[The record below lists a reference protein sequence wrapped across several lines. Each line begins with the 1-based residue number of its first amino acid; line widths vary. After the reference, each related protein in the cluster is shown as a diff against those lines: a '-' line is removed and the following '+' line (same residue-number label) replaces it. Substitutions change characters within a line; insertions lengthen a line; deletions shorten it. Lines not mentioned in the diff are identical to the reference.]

1 MNYVEVILKLNKIKK
16 ILFSIFLLFL
26 LSGHLL
32 QKYNNKIYQF
42 SFDIFFPTGSFLI
55 FSAKQQIYKNFKN
68 SILTEFVKRGY
79 NIKKKPN
86 LENAYN
92 ISTSLVGNNNE
103 DLDLKIKE
111 ITDLFTKEKKNIIN
125 LIKNSYDITNITLK
139 ELPVADTLF
148 DMEPDSSRVLKLE
161 LKWIE
166 LEQEYVT
173 SNISVYNNIKFPEQL
188 TSLSPLNYYVFMIVL
203 YIALLTLY
211 ISFIIIAEDFIKN
224 KKKYK

>member
-32 QKYNNKIYQF
+32 QKYNNKIFKF

-111 ITDLFTKEKKNIIN
+111 VTDLFTKEKKNIIN

-148 DMEPDSSRVLKLE
+148 DMEPDSSRILKLE

>member
-1 MNYVEVILKLNKIKK
+1 M
-16 ILFSIFLLFL
+16 
-26 LSGHLL
+26 
-32 QKYNNKIYQF
+32 
-42 SFDIFFPTGSFLI
+42 
-55 FSAKQQIYKNFKN
+55 
-68 SILTEFVKRGY
+68 
-79 NIKKKPN
+79 
-86 LENAYN
+86 
-92 ISTSLVGNNNE
+92 
-103 DLDLKIKE
+103 
-111 ITDLFTKEKKNIIN
+111 
-125 LIKNSYDITNITLK
+125 IKNSYDITNITLK